1 MKLNTLPKS
10 FALLCIT
17 FAAVSCTDS
26 SDSTADTVA
35 LATTTTTLETT
46 TTDGATTTTDA
57 AITTTTTT
65 SDASDMEG
73 VTPIPPAVVD
83 ETLSSIP
90 ASSSIS
96 AADAAG
102 LVWMR
107 EEEKLARD
115 VYITLGNLWGSNVFA
130 NISQAEETHVSAVGV
145 LLDRYD
151 IEDPID
157 STEVGAFTDPTFTK
171 LYQDLVA
178 AGSKSLVDAFTVGAL
193 IEDLDIMDL
202 QRLQSAMPDIAIVYD
217 SLELGSRN
225 HLRAFYR
232 QLQMMGVGYTPSYI
246 SQSEFDSIIAGSMEQ
261 GRR

>member
-17 FAAVSCTDS
+17 FAMASCTDN
-26 SDSTADTVA
+26 SDSTADTVV
-35 LATTTTTLETT
+35 LATTTTVETT
-46 TTDGATTTTDA
+46 TTDVVTTTTDA
-57 AITTTTTT
+57 DITTTTTA

-107 EEEKLARD
+107 EEEKLAHD
-115 VYITLGNLWGSNVFA
+115 VYITLGNLWGSNVFS
-130 NISQAEETHVSAVGV
+130 NISQAEDTHVSAVGV

-151 IEDPID
+151 IQDPIV
-157 STEVGAFTDPTFTK
+157 STNVGTFTDPTFTN

-178 AGSKSLVDAFTVGAL
+178 TGSKSLVDAFTVGAL